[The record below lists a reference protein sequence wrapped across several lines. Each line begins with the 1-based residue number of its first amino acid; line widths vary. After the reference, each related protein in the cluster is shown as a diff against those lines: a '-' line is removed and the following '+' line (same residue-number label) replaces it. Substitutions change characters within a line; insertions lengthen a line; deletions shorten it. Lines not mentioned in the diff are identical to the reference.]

1 MRLSIYLIVVLAAL
15 LPIVFRRVYWLR
27 LVCVLLLGFL
37 ASLHYTFLLTEHRL
51 VLEHGYQHFGTSASK
66 PLPDD
71 FKVAVGMIQEL
82 SQGEMLFVFLL
93 IVAFIALALLPF
105 GRSARKEDSH
115 VT

>member
-1 MRLSIYLIVVLAAL
+1 MRFSIYMIVILAAL

-51 VLEHGYQHFGTSASK
+51 VMERGIQNFGASSAK

-71 FKVAVGMIQEL
+71 FMVAVGMIQEL
-82 SQGEMLFVFLL
+82 SQGEMTFVFLL
-93 IVAFIALALLPF
+93 VVAFMALALLPF
-105 GRSARKEDSH
+105 CRSVKGENKP
-115 VT
+115 